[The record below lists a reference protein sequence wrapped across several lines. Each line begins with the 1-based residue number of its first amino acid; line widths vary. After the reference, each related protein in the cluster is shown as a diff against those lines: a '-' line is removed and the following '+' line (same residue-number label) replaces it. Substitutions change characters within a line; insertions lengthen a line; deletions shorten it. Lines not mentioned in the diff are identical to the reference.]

1 MINAEILVESKNWKK
16 IVRNPK
22 RLILNTLKK
31 FPKKYRFVNQKVYI
45 SVLFTT
51 NKKIQLLNNRFR
63 KKNKPTDI
71 LSFPFYDKKN
81 IKNNLKRKEFYL
93 GDIVISCEAFSK
105 KNKGDYKKGLVKI
118 FIHGFL
124 HLLGFDHKKNN
135 DYFKMLREE
144 DILYKH
150 IKSKLN

>member
-124 HLLGFDHKKNN
+124 HLLNYDHKSNK
-135 DYFKMLREE
+135 DYLIMNSMENKIFQEVKG
-144 DILYKH
+144 
-150 IKSKLN
+150 

>member
-81 IKNNLKRKEFYL
+81 IKNYLKRKEFYL

-124 HLLGFDHKKNN
+124 HLLNYDHKSNK
-135 DYFKMLREE
+135 DYLIMNSMENKIFQEVKG
-144 DILYKH
+144 
-150 IKSKLN
+150 

>member
-51 NKKIQLLNNRFR
+51 NKKIRLLNNRFR
-63 KKNKPTDI
+63 KKNEPTDI

-124 HLLGFDHKKNN
+124 HLLNYDHKSNK
-135 DYFKMLREE
+135 DYLIMNSMENKIFQEVKG
-144 DILYKH
+144 
-150 IKSKLN
+150 